1 MPATSPSI
9 ARYLAA
15 YEALHASRAGEPAF
29 VRAARAAAI
38 ERFAALGFPTP
49 ALEDWKY
56 TSVDLIAAR
65 EFVAAPATTNGLTA
79 AGAERLGYGLGGT
92 RLVFVN
98 GHLRPDLSTSRL
110 EAGVWAGSLARLLA
124 EDPGAAEPHLGRIA
138 DLGGRAFPA
147 LNAALAPDGAAVL
160 VPRGA
165 VVAEP
170 IHLIYVAAPGAERI
184 VAHPRNLLVAGE
196 GSEVTFVESFVA
208 AGAGV
213 AWHNALTEIVLEDGA
228 QVRHVRVQRQGEE
241 EIHTSA
247 VAAEVGRDASFASH
261 VVSTGGRLTRNDL
274 DVRLVE
280 PGADCSLDGLYLL
293 AGSQHLDNHTHIDH
307 ATPRGTSRELYKG
320 VLSGASRGVFNGRIR
335 VRKDAQKTDARQT
348 NRNLLLSD
356 SALVDTKPELEIFAD
371 DVKCTHGA
379 TIGQLDEASLFYL
392 RSRGLSADAGRS
404 LLIHAFAAEVID
416 RIPLAPLRAGL
427 ESDLLARLP
436 DYRALQEEM

>member
-1 MPATSPSI
+1 MPPTPSI
-9 ARYLAA
+9 APYVAA
-15 YEALHASRAGEPAF
+15 YEALRASRAGEPAF

-38 ERFAALGFPTP
+38 GRFAALGFPTP

-56 TSVDLIAAR
+56 TSVEPIAAR
-65 EFVAAPATTNGLTA
+65 AFGAAPATSNGLTA
-79 AGAERLGYGLGGT
+79 AAAERLGHGLGGT

-98 GHLRPDLSTSRL
+98 GRLRPDLSDSRL
-110 EAGVWAGSLARLLA
+110 EAGVRAGSLERLLA
-124 EDPGAAEPHLGRIA
+124 EDPGAVEPYLGRIA
-138 DLGGRAFPA
+138 DLERRAFPA
-147 LNAALAPDGAAVL
+147 LNAALAPDGAVVL
-160 VPRGA
+160 VPRGT

-170 IHLIYVAAPGAERI
+170 IHLIFVALPGAERT
-184 VAHPRNLLVAGE
+184 VSHPRNLLVAGE
-196 GSEVTFVESFVA
+196 GSEVTVVESYVG
-208 AGAGV
+208 AGAAA
-213 AWHNALTEIVLEDGA
+213 AWHNPLTEIVLEAGA
-228 QVRHVRVQRQGEE
+228 RVRHLRLQRQGADEL
-241 EIHTSA
+241 HTSA
-247 VAAEVGRDASFASH
+247 VAAEVGRDATFASH
-261 VVSTGGRLTRNDL
+261 VVTTGGSLTRNDL
-274 DVRLVE
+274 DVMLAA
-280 PGADCSLDGLYLL
+280 PGAECSLDGLYLL

-307 ATPRGTSRELYKG
+307 AKPHGTSRELYKG

-404 LLIHAFAAEVID
+404 LLIHAFAVEVID
-416 RIPLAPLRAGL
+416 RIPLPPLRAAL

-436 DYRALQEEM
+436 DYRAIEEEM